1 MFAIQMAMR
10 RRILGTGALV
20 AGMFGIIATLLPI
33 DSLALP
39 LFARQTGQNCVSCHA
54 GGQFPE
60 LTAYG
65 RKFKL
70 TGYTM
75 GERATV
81 PLAVMGVVSST
92 RIDNTSNGGFSSADF
107 PNNGK
112 LEFTTMS
119 VLCCGKITD
128 NLGVFAQWTYDV
140 YDHQN
145 DQGTWVS
152 HPHMDQFD
160 LRYADRFINSNSD
173 LIFGV
178 SLNNNPGVTDVWNT
192 HNAAFTPVPTY
203 VPAAN
208 SINYGNPANPGSNVP
223 MDVPFTPFI
232 VGEGQVAGGLTAYA
246 FWNNTVYAELGFYR
260 NVKGVLSF
268 MNDPHYS
275 DIGYPNKIQGSNPYW
290 RLAYN
295 KDWGA
300 NSAMIGLH
308 GMNADSYWFN
318 NDINDN
324 PTIQSS
330 SMVKYRDI
338 GIDGQYQYILDPH
351 VVTAMFS
358 YTHEK
363 QSYPS
368 ELLTGNGGTAAD
380 NSSDT
385 LNYLRL
391 KGTYVY
397 KAKYGA
403 SLAYTS
409 ITGSNDQT
417 LWGSANGVPNSRL
430 WAPEV
435 FWMPVQYVRV
445 GLQYYKWDKYLGA
458 KTNYNGDSTNPRD
471 AKDNNSLFF
480 YVWGAY

>member
-1 MFAIQMAMR
+1 MFAIPMAMR
-10 RRILGTGALV
+10 RRVLGTGAVV
-20 AGMFGIIATLLPI
+20 ASIFGIFATLLPI
-33 DSLALP
+33 DSIALP
-39 LFARQTGQNCVSCHA
+39 LFARQTGQNCLACHA

-60 LTAYG
+60 LTPYG

-92 RIDNTSNGGFSSADF
+92 RIDNTSNGFTSADF

-112 LEFTTMS
+112 FEFTTMS

-145 DQGTWVS
+145 DQGRWVGL
-152 HPHMDQFD
+152 PHIDQFD
-160 LRYADRFINSNSD
+160 MRYADRFIDANRD

-178 SLNNNPGVTDVWNT
+178 SLNNNPAVSDVWNT
-192 HNAAFTPVPTY
+192 HNNAFTPVPTY

-208 SINYGNPANPGSNVP
+208 SVISYGNVP
-223 MDVPFTPFI
+223 MDVAAPFLG
-232 VGEGQVAGGLTAYA
+232 GEGQMAGGLTAYA
-246 FWNNTVYAELGFYR
+246 FLNNSIYAEIGFYR
-260 NVKGVLSF
+260 NVRGVLSF
-268 MNDPHYS
+268 LNETHY
-275 DIGYPNKIQGSNPYW
+275 DAIGYPNKMQGSNPYW

-308 GMNADSYWFN
+308 GLNADVYSDPAN
-318 NDINDN
+318 
-324 PTIQSS
+324 TGSS
-330 SMVKYRDI
+330 IVKFRDI

-363 QSYPS
+363 QTYPADQ
-368 ELLTGNGGTAAD
+368 LGTLAD
-380 NSSDT
+380 NSSNKLD
-385 LNYLRL
+385 YLRL
-391 KGTYVY
+391 KATYVY
-397 KAKYGA
+397 QAKYGA

-409 ITGSNDQT
+409 AKGSNDAT
-417 LWGSANGVPNSRL
+417 LWGSVSGVPNSRL

-445 GLQYYKWDKYLGA
+445 GLQYYKWTQFNGA
-458 KTNYNGDSTNPRD
+458 KTNYDGAGRNAS
-471 AKDNNSLFF
+471 DNNSLFF

>member
-1 MFAIQMAMR
+1 MFATSLAIR

-20 AGMFGIIATLLPI
+20 AGIFGFIATLLPI
-33 DSLALP
+33 DSIALP

-60 LTAYG
+60 LTPYG

-81 PLAVMGVVSST
+81 PLALMGVVSST
-92 RIDNTSNGGFSSADF
+92 RIDNTSTGVASTDF
-107 PNNGK
+107 PSNGK

-145 DQGTWVS
+145 DQNRWVAL
-152 HPHMDQFD
+152 PHIDQFD
-160 LRYADRFINSNSD
+160 MRYADRFIDANRD

-178 SLNNNPGVTDVWNT
+178 SLNNNPTVSDVWNT
-192 HNAAFTPVPTY
+192 HNNAFTPVPTY

-208 SINYGNPANPGSNVP
+208 SVATYAGAVP
-223 MDVPFTPFI
+223 MDVAAPYLE
-232 VGEGQVAGGLTAYA
+232 GEGQMAGGLTAYA
-246 FWNNTVYAELGFYR
+246 FLNNSIYAEIGFYR
-260 NVKGVLSF
+260 NVRGALSF
-268 MNDPHYS
+268 MNASHY
-275 DIGYPNKIQGSNPYW
+275 DAIGYPSKMQGSNPYW

-308 GMNADSYWFN
+308 GMNADVYS
-318 NDINDN
+318 D
-324 PTIQSS
+324 PTNTGSS
-330 SMVKYRDI
+330 IVKFRDV

-363 QSYPS
+363 QSYPTDQ
-368 ELLTGNGGTAAD
+368 LGILAD
-380 NSSDT
+380 NASNKLD
-385 LNYLRL
+385 YLRL

-397 KAKYGA
+397 QAKYGA
-403 SLAYTS
+403 ALAYTS
-409 ITGSNDQT
+409 AKGSNDPT
-417 LWGSANGVPNSRL
+417 LWGSVSGVTDSRL

-445 GLQYYKWDKYLGA
+445 GLQYYKWTQFNGA
-458 KTNYNGDSTNPRD
+458 KTNYDGNGRNAS
-471 AKDNNSLFF
+471 DNNSLFF